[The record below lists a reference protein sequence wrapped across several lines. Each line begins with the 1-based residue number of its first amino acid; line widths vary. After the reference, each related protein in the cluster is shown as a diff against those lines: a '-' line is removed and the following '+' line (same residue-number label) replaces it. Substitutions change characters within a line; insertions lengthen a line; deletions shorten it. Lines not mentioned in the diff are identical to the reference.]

1 MLERKNLTKQK
12 HCTKGIPNS
21 YQRFSLFFP
30 ADTLGKATTIS
41 LWINNT
47 ISQLVSPAL
56 LTRPLSFSLFSIME
70 PGSILNYNYDHVT
83 PLQKIVP
90 LFCILVR
97 FCHITIPSLSDFTK
111 RNTVFT
117 LSGLQVG
124 GSSAGQGYIQLGRTP
139 DFQLDLGLVLQVS
152 GEGNGEPLQYS
163 CLENPM
169 DGGAW
174 WAVVHGVA
182 MSRTRLSDALITW
195 LIMH

>member
-1 MLERKNLTKQK
+1 MLETKNLTKQK

-21 YQRFSLFFP
+21 YQHFSLFFP
-30 ADTLGKATTIS
+30 ADTLGKATIIS

-56 LTRPLSFSLFSIME
+56 LTCPLSFSLFSIME

-111 RNTVFT
+111 RNSFHALGSVGWWQ
-117 LSGLQVG
+117 LSWPRLHSTGQDPRLLVG
-124 GSSAGQGYIQLGRTP
+124 FRSSSSSIWRRQ
-139 DFQLDLGLVLQVS
+139 
-152 GEGNGEPLQYS
+152 
-163 CLENPM
+163 
-169 DGGAW
+169 
-174 WAVVHGVA
+174 
-182 MSRTRLSDALITW
+182 
-195 LIMH
+195 